1 MIRLTIR
8 GKTNGCD
15 EVAVVEL
22 PGHTAADDWSM
33 SCVEQFERD
42 IRDAFELLFRG
53 AVRIRWE
60 CSGRIGEC
68 Q

>member
-1 MIRLTIR
+1 MIRLTVL
-8 GKTNGCD
+8 GKTNGSD

-22 PGHTAADDWSM
+22 PGHTAEDDWSM
-33 SCVEQFERD
+33 RCWEKFEQD

-53 AVRIRWE
+53 GVQIRRE